1 MLADF
6 IKSRINQGINSC
18 KTPMRCSTVEVNKD
32 HIVVTIN
39 GGNNGY
45 SDFNQY
51 LTDIKTIINKAIEL
65 GTYKHVECAITE
77 NPFYTIVFNF
87 HRIKIIHCLA
97 SKLLHRN
104 L

>member
-18 KTPMRCSTVEVNKD
+18 KTPMRCSTVEVHKD
-32 HIVVTIN
+32 HVVVTIN

-51 LTDIKTIINKAIEL
+51 LTDIKTIINYFDKVWLIDWVNDCL
-65 GTYKHVECAITE
+65 DDVW
-77 NPFYTIVFNF
+77 VL
-87 HRIKIIHCLA
+87 RIGIGI
-97 SKLLHRN
+97 
-104 L
+104 

>member
-18 KTPMRCSTVEVNKD
+18 KTPMRCSAVEVNKD
-32 HIVVTIN
+32 HVVVTIN

-51 LTDIKTIINKAIEL
+51 LTDIKTIISYFDKVWLIDWVNDCL
-65 GTYKHVECAITE
+65 DDVW
-77 NPFYTIVFNF
+77 VL
-87 HRIKIIHCLA
+87 RIGIGI
-97 SKLLHRN
+97 
-104 L
+104 